1 MTRAIV
7 IKTSGDPAMC
17 GAIVDGIT
25 QKVIPLDS
33 RELAH
38 CRAELAVMRN
48 RDSKY
53 WERKIEEAEILYG
66 TNKEH
71 GKLYNALLIAW
82 AGLCEEIRSYYD
94 YFESWWVS

>member
-1 MTRAIV
+1 MMKAIV

-38 CRAELAVMRN
+38 CKAELAVMRN

-53 WERKIEEAEILYG
+53 WERKIEEAQMLYG
-66 TNKEH
+66 GNKKH
-71 GKLYNALLIAW
+71 GKLHDALLIAW
-82 AGLCEEIRSYYD
+82 AGLCGEIRD
-94 YFESWWVS
+94 NCTFLESWWRS